1 MKALGS
7 LLGGEK
13 RVEDAALTLVEAE
26 REEEHVDDEQG
37 SKTPSKRELYES
49 RIKSFE
55 EELARPVVDIA
66 ALRKVAMGG
75 IPDQKSFR
83 AKTWKILLGYLPR
96 RREDWK
102 KVLEDKRRQYADF
115 CEEFLLDPTKLTQGA
130 GGSVGGGGG
139 GGGGGGASKATENR
153 NREGSLSTSQV
164 DDDPLS
170 TKSDSI
176 WNKYFADNEVKD
188 QIARDV
194 DRTHPDIHFFNNQDG
209 SSLIHKQCMKRTLF
223 IFAKLNP
230 GLAYVQGMNELYAP
244 LLWTFKTDPDESV
257 SEHAEADAFFCF
269 VEIMSEFRDHFCKQL
284 DNSSSG
290 IRATMTR
297 LLEYLQM
304 HDYELWDHLVN
315 RVKIDPQYFAFRW
328 ITLMLTQEFHF
339 PDLIRLWDTFLADPK
354 GRLDSL
360 LRFCVTMLMS
370 ARDLLLAGDFAS
382 NLKLLQSYPPTDVN
396 VLISRAAQLK

>member
-1 MKALGS
+1 
-7 LLGGEK
+7 
-13 RVEDAALTLVEAE
+13 
-26 REEEHVDDEQG
+26 
-37 SKTPSKRELYES
+37 
-49 RIKSFE
+49 
-55 EELARPVVDIA
+55 
-66 ALRKVAMGG
+66 
-75 IPDQKSFR
+75 
-83 AKTWKILLGYLPR
+83 
-96 RREDWK
+96 
-102 KVLEDKRRQYADF
+102 
-115 CEEFLLDPTKLTQGA
+115 
-130 GGSVGGGGG
+130 
-139 GGGGGGASKATENR
+139 
-153 NREGSLSTSQV
+153 
-164 DDDPLS
+164 
-170 TKSDSI
+170 
-176 WNKYFADNEVKD
+176 
-188 QIARDV
+188 
-194 DRTHPDIHFFNNQDG
+194 
-209 SSLIHKQCMKRTLF
+209 MKRTLF